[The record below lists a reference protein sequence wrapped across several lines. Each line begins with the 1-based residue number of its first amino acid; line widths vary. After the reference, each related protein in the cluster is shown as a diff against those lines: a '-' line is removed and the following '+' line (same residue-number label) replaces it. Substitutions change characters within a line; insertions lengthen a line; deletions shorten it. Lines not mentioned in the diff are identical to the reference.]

1 VPEQAL
7 ARVPERA
14 LLRLRVPVALL
25 QAPQRGQQPEA
36 WQAR

>member
-14 LLRLRVPVALL
+14 LLRVPVALL